1 MNKQELYCGDCLAVM
16 PSIPDS
22 SIDLVL
28 CDLPYGTSV
37 VHKWNKA
44 LPLEKL
50 WKEYERIIKPNG
62 VICLFGT
69 QPFTSQL
76 ICSNIKLFRYLWLWK
91 KETPTGFLNANY
103 KPLNAIE
110 EIAVFSKAKVGS
122 LSKNPIPYHPPTL
135 KAIDKT
141 KINKTGNTWRSA
153 MGYKSEHNQL
163 NSGTEYVQK
172 FTNYPTTI
180 LEYAREKEQI
190 HPTQKPTELLE
201 FLIKT
206 YTNEGDTVLD
216 NTMGSGSTGVA
227 CVNTGRNF
235 IGIELNDENFNIAS
249 ERIKK
254 AEEDKAG
261 RLF

>member
-22 SIDLVL
+22 SIDLIL

-135 KAIDKT
+135 KAIEKT
-141 KINKTGNTWRSA
+141 KINKAGNTWRSA

-201 FLIKT
+201 FLIQT
-206 YTNEGDTVLD
+206 YTNENDIVLD
-216 NTMGSGSTGVA
+216 NCMGSGSTGVA
-227 CVNTGRNF
+227 CINTNRRF
-235 IGIELNDENFNIAS
+235 IGIEKERYYYDLARSRIAT
-249 ERIKK
+249 
-254 AEEDKAG
+254 
-261 RLF
+261 

>member
-22 SIDLVL
+22 SIDLIL

-141 KINKTGNTWRSA
+141 KTNKRGNTWRSA

-190 HPTQKPTELLE
+190 HPTQKPTDLLE

-206 YTNEGDTVLD
+206 YTNENDVVLD
-216 NTMGSGSTGVA
+216 NCMGSGSTGVA
-227 CVNTGRNF
+227 CINTNRRF
-235 IGIELNDENFNIAS
+235 IGIEKERYYYDLARSRIAT
-249 ERIKK
+249 
-254 AEEDKAG
+254 
-261 RLF
+261 

>member
-135 KAIDKT
+135 KVIEKT
-141 KINKTGNTWRSA
+141 KTNKTGNTWRSA

-190 HPTQKPTELLE
+190 HPTQKPTDLLE

-206 YTNEGDTVLD
+206 YTNENDVVLD
-216 NTMGSGSTGVA
+216 NCMGSGSTGVA
-227 CVNTGRNF
+227 CINTNRRF
-235 IGIELNDENFNIAS
+235 IGIEKERCFYDIARS
-249 ERIKK
+249 RI
-254 AEEDKAG
+254 G
-261 RLF
+261 I

>member
-190 HPTQKPTELLE
+190 HPTQKPTDLLE
-201 FLIKT
+201 FLIQT
-206 YTNEGDTVLD
+206 YTNENDIVLD
-216 NTMGSGSTGVA
+216 NCMGSGSTGVA
-227 CVNTGRNF
+227 CINTNRRF
-235 IGIELNDENFNIAS
+235 IGIEKERYYYDLARSRIAT
-249 ERIKK
+249 
-254 AEEDKAG
+254 
-261 RLF
+261 

>member
-1 MNKQELYCGDCLAVM
+1 MNKQELYCGDCLAIM

-22 SIDLVL
+22 SIDLIL

-50 WKEYERIIKPNG
+50 WKEYERVIKPDG
-62 VICLFGT
+62 VICLFCT

-76 ICSNIKLFRYLWLWK
+76 VCSNIKLFRYLWFWK
-91 KETPTGFLNANY
+91 KDTPTGFLNANY

-135 KAIDKT
+135 KPIDKV
-141 KINKTGNTWRSA
+141 KKNKVENTWRSA
-153 MGYKSEHNQL
+153 MGYKSQNNQL
-163 NSGTEYVQK
+163 NSETEYVQK

-201 FLIKT
+201 FLIQT
-206 YTNEGDTVLD
+206 YTDENDTVLD
-216 NTMGSGSTGVA
+216 NCMGSGSTGVA
-227 CVNTGRNF
+227 CINTNRRF
-235 IGIELNDENFNIAS
+235 IGIEKDLYYYDLARKRINF
-249 ERIKK
+249 
-254 AEEDKAG
+254 
-261 RLF
+261 

>member
-69 QPFTSQL
+69 QPFTAQL

-135 KAIDKT
+135 TAIDKT
-141 KINKTGNTWRSA
+141 KTNKTGNTWRSA

-190 HPTQKPTELLE
+190 HPTQKPTDLLE
-201 FLIKT
+201 FLIQT
-206 YTNEGDTVLD
+206 YTNENDVVLD
-216 NTMGSGSTGVA
+216 NCMGSGSTGVA
-227 CVNTGRNF
+227 CINTNRRF
-235 IGIELNDENFNIAS
+235 IGIEKERYYYDLARSRIAT
-249 ERIKK
+249 
-254 AEEDKAG
+254 
-261 RLF
+261 

>member
-1 MNKQELYCGDCLAVM
+1 MNKQELYCGDCLTVM

-22 SIDLVL
+22 SIDLIL

-50 WKEYERIIKPNG
+50 WEEYERIIKPNG

-135 KAIDKT
+135 KAVDKVKT
-141 KINKTGNTWRSA
+141 NKVGNTWRSA

-190 HPTQKPTELLE
+190 HPTQKPIDLLE

-206 YTNEGDTVLD
+206 YTNENDVVLD
-216 NTMGSGSTGVA
+216 NCMGSGSTGVA
-227 CVNTGRNF
+227 CVNTNRSF
-235 IGIELNDENFNIAS
+235 IGIEK
-249 ERIKK
+249 ERIYYDLANKRIIFK
-254 AEEDKAG
+254 NS
-261 RLF
+261 

>member
-22 SIDLVL
+22 SIDLIL

-50 WKEYERIIKPNG
+50 WEEYERIIKPNG

-122 LSKNPIPYHPPTL
+122 LSKNPIPYHPPAL
-135 KAIDKT
+135 KAVDKVKT
-141 KINKTGNTWRSA
+141 NKVGNTWRST
-153 MGYKSEHNQL
+153 MGYKSENNKL

-190 HPTQKPTELLE
+190 HPTQKPTDLLE
-201 FLIKT
+201 FLIET
-206 YTNEGDTVLD
+206 YTNENDVVLD
-216 NTMGSGSTGVA
+216 NCMGSGSTGVA
-227 CVNTGRNF
+227 CINTNRRF
-235 IGIELNDENFNIAS
+235 IGIEKERYFYEIAHS
-249 ERIKK
+249 
-254 AEEDKAG
+254 
-261 RLF
+261 RLAP